1 MNSLKMILAACA
13 FVTVSQRVWSAELQT
28 NEVLTVILE
37 LVDGS
42 RVIGTPG
49 VEAVAMQTPYAK
61 VSLPLKQILSITM
74 EADHEN
80 ASFYLKNGDKLTGVM
95 TLGPI
100 PLTTAFGKVTV
111 AVEHI
116 RQLAVMTGGN
126 NGGTRK
132 GLIAWYTFDD
142 GTAKDTSEFGNH
154 GILHDVKTAP
164 DRFKRMDSALA
175 FNGRTSWIEV
185 PSSRVYDSLAE
196 ITIAVWVCPTDVPRG
211 TTRAYNLLSKQP
223 SGSLSQQ
230 HGPTTSNHG
239 GLFDV
244 NLNFNGE
251 AWEVSFGSQVSE
263 GMCTEG
269 HGFPLQTQIGGQWQH
284 LAVTASRA
292 ENRVCAYLNGKK
304 VGDLVY
310 KDQVA
315 TGRILSHPT
324 SEPLRIGKRKDA
336 DFNTNGNL
344 YFGGSMDDVR
354 IYNRVL
360 TDDEISGICGPR
372 D

>member
-1 MNSLKMILAACA
+1 MKRLGMMLVACA
-13 FVTVSQRVWSAELQT
+13 FVTISQQVWSAELQT

-49 VEAVAMQTPYAK
+49 VEAVAMQTPYAT

-80 ASFYLKNGDKLTGVM
+80 ASFYLKNGDTLTGVM

-100 PLTTAFGKVTV
+100 PLTTAFGQVTV

-132 GLIAWYTFDD
+132 GLIAWYAFDD

-154 GILHDVKTAP
+154 GILHDVKPAP
-164 DRFKRMDSALA
+164 DRFKRMDAALA

-230 HGPTTSNHG
+230 HGPSTSNHA
-239 GLFDV
+239 GLFDF

-251 AWEVSFGSQVSE
+251 TWDVSFGSQVSE

-269 HGFPLQTQIGGQWQH
+269 HGFPLQTQIGQWQH
-284 LAVTASRA
+284 LVVTASRA
-292 ENRVCAYLNGKK
+292 ENRVCAYLNGRK

-310 KDQVA
+310 KDQIA
-315 TGRILSHPT
+315 TGRILSQPT

-336 DFNTNGNL
+336 DFNANGNL

>member
-1 MNSLKMILAACA
+1 MNSLKIMLVACA
-13 FVTVSQRVWSAELQT
+13 FMTASQRVWSAELQT

-37 LVDGS
+37 LTDGS

-74 EADHEN
+74 EADHET
-80 ASFYLKNGDKLTGVM
+80 ASFNLKNGDTLTGVM

-111 AVEHI
+111 AAEHI

-126 NGGTRK
+126 NGGTKK

-142 GTAKDTSEFGNH
+142 GTAKDTSEFGNQ
-154 GILHDVKTAP
+154 GILHDVKPVP
-164 DRFKRMDSALA
+164 DRFKRMDAALA

-251 AWEVSFGSQVSE
+251 AWEVSFVSQVSQ
-263 GMCTEG
+263 GMCSDG
-269 HGFPLQTQIGGQWQH
+269 HVFPLKSLSPGKWQH
-284 LAVTASRA
+284 LTVTVSRG
-292 ENRVCAYLNGKK
+292 ENRVRVYLNGSQA
-304 VGDLVY
+304 GDFVCS
-310 KDQVA
+310 DQIA
-315 TGRILSHPT
+315 TGRILSQPT

-336 DFNTNGNL
+336 DFNANGNL

>member
-1 MNSLKMILAACA
+1 MNSLKMMLAVCA

-28 NEVLTVILE
+28 NQVLKVLLE
-37 LVDGS
+37 LADGS

-49 VEAVAMQTPYAK
+49 VEAVAVQTPYAK
-61 VSLPLKQILSITM
+61 VSLPLKYILSITM
-74 EADHEN
+74 EADRET
-80 ASFYLKNGDKLTGVM
+80 ASFVMKNGDKLTGVM

-100 PLTTAFGKVTV
+100 PLTTVFGQVTV

-116 RQLAVMTGGN
+116 WQLAVMTGGN
-126 NGGTRK
+126 DGGTRN

-154 GILHDVKTAP
+154 GIAHDVHPAP
-164 DRFKRMDSALA
+164 DRFKRMDAALA
-175 FNGRTSWIEV
+175 FDGRKSWIEV

-196 ITIAVWVCPTDVPRG
+196 ITLAVWVCPTDVPRG
-211 TTRAYNLLSKQP
+211 TTKSYNLLSKQP

-230 HGPTTSNHG
+230 HGPATSNHG

-251 AWEVSFGSQVSE
+251 AWDVAFVSQVSQ
-263 GMCTEG
+263 GACSDG
-269 HGFPLQTQIGGQWQH
+269 HTFPLKSLLAGQWQH

-292 ENRVCAYLNGKK
+292 ENRIRVYLNGRP
-304 VGDLVY
+304 VGDFVCS
-310 KDQVA
+310 DQIA
-315 TGRILSHPT
+315 TGRILSQPT
-324 SEPLRIGKRKDA
+324 IEPLRIGKRKDA
-336 DFNTNGNL
+336 DFNANGNL

>member
-13 FVTVSQRVWSAELQT
+13 FVTVSLRAWSAELQT

-80 ASFYLKNGDKLTGVM
+80 ASFYLKNGDTLTGVM

-100 PLTTAFGKVTV
+100 PLTTAFGQVTV

-116 RQLAVMTGGN
+116 RQLAV
-126 NGGTRK
+126 
-132 GLIAWYTFDD
+132 
-142 GTAKDTSEFGNH
+142 
-154 GILHDVKTAP
+154 
-164 DRFKRMDSALA
+164 
-175 FNGRTSWIEV
+175 
-185 PSSRVYDSLAE
+185 
-196 ITIAVWVCPTDVPRG
+196 
-211 TTRAYNLLSKQP
+211 
-223 SGSLSQQ
+223 
-230 HGPTTSNHG
+230 
-239 GLFDV
+239 
-244 NLNFNGE
+244 
-251 AWEVSFGSQVSE
+251 
-263 GMCTEG
+263 
-269 HGFPLQTQIGGQWQH
+269 
-284 LAVTASRA
+284 
-292 ENRVCAYLNGKK
+292 
-304 VGDLVY
+304 
-310 KDQVA
+310 A
-315 TGRILSHPT
+315 TGRILSQPT

-336 DFNTNGNL
+336 DFNANGNL